1 MVKRIFLFILGILI
15 IQFSASLGYATL
27 NFVYINKNL
36 AEEYSLLLNGYI
48 YSYMLIGL
56 YGDIICLSSL
66 IPDIMLE
73 NFYHISQHLY
83 PFHCLYFP

>member
-1 MVKRIFLFILGILI
+1 
-15 IQFSASLGYATL
+15 
-27 NFVYINKNL
+27 
-36 AEEYSLLLNGYI
+36 
-48 YSYMLIGL
+48 MLIGL

-83 PFHCLYFP
+83 PFHCLYFLKPCIIIGIMLNLHYDQKYSATRSSMEDTDYDGFNKKAATLSAS

>member
-1 MVKRIFLFILGILI
+1 MFILGILI

-48 YSYMLIGL
+48 YSYMLIGFL
-56 YGDIICLSSL
+56 IFTIGIFDWILEKIKASHTWETFILALLDLNVEICIAS
-66 IPDIMLE
+66 
-73 NFYHISQHLY
+73 
-83 PFHCLYFP
+83 

>member
-1 MVKRIFLFILGILI
+1 MVKRIFLFILGIII

-48 YSYMLIGL
+48 YSYMLIGF
-56 YGDIICLSSL
+56 L
-66 IPDIMLE
+66 IFTIGIFAWILE
-73 NFYHISQHLY
+73 KIKASHT
-83 PFHCLYFP
+83 